1 MTPEDLRH
9 TCQMINSARCEIALL
24 CPGCPA
30 DDQIPPCR
38 AGDEATYHQVGAV
51 IKSSSRRRRL
61 EGKPG
66 YSPADGRPGRMFMHR
81 RPWAEHPVMPP
92 TGSSGLPWRW
102 HPRPSCM
109 LRGARHPGG
118 EADRWS
124 RCRGRAAGTPAG
136 TSGCP
141 PGLEDVLRDGR
152 DVGRVPGDP
161 RQSGAREGH
170 QPGIIQQGPGSG
182 RWPAPRASLW
192 SRPGAVQVA
201 GAQEDAAAWSV
212 RVPVPASR

>member
-1 MTPEDLRH
+1 MTTVRARPVSRAG
-9 TCQMINSARCEIALL
+9 TRRASSACWPRRQNNPYPQP
-24 CPGCPA
+24 PGDAPPKGNRPA
-30 DDQIPPCR
+30 DLLIGGRLSEAPASSAAQQHEARQVSR
-38 AGDEATYHQVGAV
+38 AVYLCSAATCDEC
-51 IKSSSRRRRL
+51 
-61 EGKPG
+61 P
-66 YSPADGRPGRMFMHR
+66 
-81 RPWAEHPVMPP
+81 PP
-92 TGSSGLPWRW
+92 TVSSGLPWRW

-152 DVGRVPGDP
+152 DVGRMPGDP